1 MKSEEHEGNRAPED
15 AVNVGT
21 DPQSLP
27 EEGIHKSHVH
37 LDKEAVAKHEREEQ
51 HPPRSPEEAAR
62 EIKNS

>member
-1 MKSEEHEGNRAPED
+1 MKSEEHDGNRAPD
-15 AVNVGT
+15 HPVNVGT

-37 LDKEAVAKHEREEQ
+37 LDKELVAKHDREEQ
-51 HPPRSPEEAAR
+51 RPPQSPEEAAR